1 MAGKL
6 ISERAVNRGGVKNIL
21 RRAWMEFGEVKIAD
35 APENIFV
42 FSVRNEEVMNQI
54 LQECPWSAM
63 EDTQPVTGVRGR
75 DARESFKQFWRVGWK
90 GDETRKPRGGL
101 REKNRGEKEA
111 LHNNLITNPD
121 VDIRTEDGEV
131 GICQLL
137 KDKAQ
142 VSSQNPDV
150 MIGPAISKVV
160 EVDKVQSSEKGAETS
175 RNKRYVLR
183 KPASIA
189 VHEISDENG
198 LSGTEAKLAEDNNIT
213 TGTPIVSTAVSF
225 AEKSS
230 VSDTGL
236 TADMRAM
243 LLKRARDVELQSIDD
258 MDICYEKR
266 HRQSEEEPEQ
276 STTSQEVRSL
286 TIMG

>member
-1 MAGKL
+1 M
-6 ISERAVNRGGVKNIL
+6 
-21 RRAWMEFGEVKIAD
+21 
-35 APENIFV
+35 
-42 FSVRNEEVMNQI
+42 
-54 LQECPWSAM
+54 
-63 EDTQPVTGVRGR
+63 
-75 DARESFKQFWRVGWK
+75 
-90 GDETRKPRGGL
+90 
-101 REKNRGEKEA
+101 
-111 LHNNLITNPD
+111 HNNLITNAD
-121 VDIRTEDGEV
+121 VDKRTEDGEV
-131 GICQLL
+131 SICQLL

-142 VSSQNPDV
+142 ISSQDPDV

-175 RNKRYVLR
+175 RNKRYVIR
-183 KPASIA
+183 KPASIV

-225 AEKSS
+225 AEKRSI
-230 VSDTGL
+230 SDTGL
-236 TADMRAM
+236 TANMRAM

-276 STTSQEVRSL
+276 STTS
-286 TIMG
+286 